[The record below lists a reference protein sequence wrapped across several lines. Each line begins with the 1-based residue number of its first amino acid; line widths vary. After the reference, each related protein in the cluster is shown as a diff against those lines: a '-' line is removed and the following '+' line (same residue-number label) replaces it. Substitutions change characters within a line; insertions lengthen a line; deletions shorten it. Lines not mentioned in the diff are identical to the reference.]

1 MSGIERLCLVSADA
15 ARLAP
20 FYESAF
26 GARILTGKPD
36 SGAPTSLLLALG
48 AQRVEL
54 LGLDVRGRVY
64 PTDSD
69 ASDIAFQHFAIV
81 VFDIAAAYRQLRT
94 IPGWEPIS
102 RDGPQRLPAR
112 SGGVSAFK
120 FRDPEGHPLELL
132 EFPAE
137 NLPDR
142 WRSAPAS
149 NNVLGI
155 DHTAISIADTDR
167 SIAFYESLGLRV
179 TARSVNVG
187 AEQDR
192 LDGLDGVAVEVT
204 AMSADNA
211 TPHVELLCYRG
222 WHVHSIVGVSD
233 IAATR
238 IVFRSPGSRGEH
250 LVDPDGHRLIVI
262 TDDT

>member
-1 MSGIERLCLVSADA
+1 MPRVGGCGATLLV
-15 ARLAP
+15 

-26 GARILTGKPD
+26 DARVLTRKPD

-54 LGLDVRGRVY
+54 LGLDVRGRLY
-64 PTDSD
+64 PADSD

-81 VFDIAAAYRQLRT
+81 VSDIDAAYRELRT
-94 IPGWEPIS
+94 IPGWKPIS

-112 SGGVSAFK
+112 SGGVSAYK
-120 FRDPEGHPLELL
+120 FRDPDGHPLELL
-132 EFPAE
+132 EFPAD
-137 NLPDR
+137 NIPDR
-142 WRSAPAS
+142 WPFAPAS
-149 NNVLGI
+149 NGVLGI
-155 DHTAISIADTDR
+155 DHTAISVADTDR

-179 TARSVNVG
+179 TARSINVG
-187 AEQDR
+187 PEQDR

-204 AMSADNA
+204 AMSADDA

-238 IVFRSPGSRGEH
+238 IVFRSHGSHGSRGEH

-262 TDDT
+262 ADDT